1 MSDKSNLEAT
11 NREIATLKK
20 ESDKLKTN
28 LERQVEE
35 VTRFNNQ
42 LSQENK
48 QLEDRNYDLIAEN
61 KLIQAELKNSLKQ
74 QNDLEKKLKNLQVK
88 IKLCLFSAHSKP
100 FHSPPIQSFW
110 PAGDKANTT
119 QFYINEI
126 PVYFRRSNIEI
137 STKSLFTMDY
147 QTFEFICQIITP

>member
-11 NREIATLKK
+11 NREIAALKK
-20 ESDKLKTN
+20 ESDKVKTN

-74 QNDLEKKLKNLQVK
+74 QNELEKKLKNQQVK
-88 IKLCLFSAHSKP
+88 SNKTYFLR
-100 FHSPPIQSFW
+100 
-110 PAGDKANTT
+110 
-119 QFYINEI
+119 I
-126 PVYFRRSNIEI
+126 PVLGGQAGPVQCDSLYEPKIE
-137 STKSLFTMDY
+137 
-147 QTFEFICQIITP
+147 FELSW

>member
-1 MSDKSNLEAT
+1 
-11 NREIATLKK
+11 
-20 ESDKLKTN
+20 

-74 QNDLEKKLKNLQVK
+74 QNDLEKKLKNLQVR
-88 IKLCLFSAHSKP
+88 
-100 FHSPPIQSFW
+100 IQ
-110 PAGDKANTT
+110 
-119 QFYINEI
+119 I
-126 PVYFRRSNIEI
+126 
-137 STKSLFTMDY
+137 
-147 QTFEFICQIITP
+147 

>member
-1 MSDKSNLEAT
+1 MAGFECLRRYFSVSDKSNLEAT
-11 NREIATLKK
+11 NREIAALKK
-20 ESDKLKTN
+20 ESDKVKTN

-74 QNDLEKKLKNLQVK
+74 QNELEKKLKNQQVK
-88 IKLCLFSAHSKP
+88 SNKTYFLR
-100 FHSPPIQSFW
+100 
-110 PAGDKANTT
+110 
-119 QFYINEI
+119 I
-126 PVYFRRSNIEI
+126 PVLGGPGRACPMRFVIR
-137 STKSLFTMDY
+137 TKN
-147 QTFEFICQIITP
+147 